1 MLKLHFLH
9 RVGDHFCCVI
19 VAISNK
25 FVAIPLLFDST
36 KFHKILYI
44 NKIHLLPEF
53 LQSAKCTPA
62 GNPPYHL
69 LHNSCIINSTGSDIR
84 QRSSICTLQPI
95 YKLIY
100 QRIIRHSHIKNF
112 APR

>member
-53 LQSAKCTPA
+53 FFFF
-62 GNPPYHL
+62 
-69 LHNSCIINSTGSDIR
+69 
-84 QRSSICTLQPI
+84 CTLRQEALLTIFCITPV
-95 YKLIY
+95 L
-100 QRIIRHSHIKNF
+100 
-112 APR
+112 